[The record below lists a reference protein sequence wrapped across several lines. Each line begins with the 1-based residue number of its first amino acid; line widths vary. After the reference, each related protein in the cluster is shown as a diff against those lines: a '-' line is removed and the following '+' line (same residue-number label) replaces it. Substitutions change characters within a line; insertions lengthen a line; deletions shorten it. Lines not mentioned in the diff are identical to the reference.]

1 MKIECDVLVVGGG
14 TAGSSA
20 ARSAAK
26 NGAKTILIEK
36 EKNPGKVSCAEAIGT
51 YLLPL
56 LPFKIPKNQL
66 IWKINGMILSD
77 GKEKLIQRGTSFKA
91 WSLNRDNFDN
101 WMLKNAQNFGV
112 KTWMGTEFA
121 DIKISKD
128 HDIKEVIAKKGDK
141 KISFIPSYIIAADG
155 VESTVG
161 EKLGLVKKNSNNI
174 GHVYSWEMENLL
186 LNNPDMEQ
194 IYFGDFAPRAYAYVF
209 PKSANTA
216 NIGVGST
223 KGEKD
228 LEKHFNR
235 FVEEIIPS
243 QTKNANKTVE
253 RSGKAPIKNAISK
266 LRYGNIL
273 FTGDAAN
280 QNFKPF
286 LEGILPSIICGDI
299 AGRVAC
305 SKDKMDYENQIKRK
319 LGNQFRNSDIVFEKF
334 YEIDKLD
341 RKKRDLLN
349 MYLFSFMD
357 VDKID
362 ELAQKDIIEILKELK
377 RKSSG
382 INRFITMLRYFI
394 WYSKV
399 LATRSD

>member
-1 MKIECDVLVVGGG
+1 MKTECDVLVVGGG
-14 TAGSSA
+14 PAGSSA
-20 ARSAAK
+20 ARAAAK
-26 NGAKTILIEK
+26 NGANTILIEK
-36 EKNPGKVSCAEAIGT
+36 EKKPGKVSCAEAIGT
-51 YLLPL
+51 YLFPL
-56 LPFKIPKNQL
+56 LPFKIPKNQQ
-66 IWKINGMILSD
+66 IWKINGMIFSD
-77 GKEKLIQRGTSFKA
+77 GKEKIVQKGTSFKA
-91 WSLNRDNFDN
+91 WSLNRENFDN
-101 WMLKNAQNFGV
+101 WMLKNAQSIGV
-112 KTWMGTEFA
+112 KTWMGTELS
-121 DIKISKD
+121 DIKVTKD
-128 HDIKEVIAKKGDK
+128 FDIKEVIVKKGDEIK
-141 KISFIPSYIIAADG
+141 SIVPSYIIAADG

-161 EKLGLVKKNSNNI
+161 EKLGLIKKNSNNI
-174 GHVYSWEMENLL
+174 GHVYSWEMENLT
-186 LNNPDMEQ
+186 LNDPDMEL

-223 KGEKD
+223 KGDKD

-235 FVEEIIPS
+235 FIKEIIPN
-243 QTKNANKTVE
+243 QTKNAIKTVE
-253 RSGKAPIKNAISK
+253 RSGKAPIQNTISK

-280 QNFKPF
+280 QNFKPY

-299 AGRVAC
+299 AGRAVC
-305 SKDKMDYENQIKRK
+305 SKDKMDYENAIKRK
-319 LGNQFRNSDIVFEKF
+319 LGNQFRSSEIIFNKF

-341 RKKRDLLN
+341 NKKRNLLN

-357 VDKID
+357 VEKID
-362 ELAQKDIIEILKELK
+362 VLVKKDIIEIKKELK

-382 INRFITMLRYFI
+382 IYHFITMLRYFI